1 MAIEKQISIDKIE
14 VIENGIIQVRQVTRI
29 LEDGKELSNSFHRW
43 TLTPG
48 QDISD
53 QEDRVKAI
61 ANATWTPEVIAAY
74 QAQLEANANRLG
86 APQ

>member
-14 VIENGIIQVRQVTRI
+14 VIENGIIQVRQITRI
-29 LEDGKELSNSFHRW
+29 IEDGNELSSSFHRW

-48 QDISD
+48 QDVSD
-53 QEDRVKAI
+53 QEERVKAI
-61 ANATWTPEVIAAY
+61 AQATWTPEVIAAY

-86 APQ
+86 AA